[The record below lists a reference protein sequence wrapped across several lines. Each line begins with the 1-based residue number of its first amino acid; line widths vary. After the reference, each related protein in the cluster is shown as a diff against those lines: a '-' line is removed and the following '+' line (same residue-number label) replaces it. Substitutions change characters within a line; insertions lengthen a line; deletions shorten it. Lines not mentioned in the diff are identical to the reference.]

1 MRLVELGVLGVGVA
15 CIAGC
20 SWSSGTVAHPTFAS
34 TETPTTGQTT
44 AAAGGATCKRTAPV
58 ADTAIGAGSI
68 GVALAGTGFAVFGD
82 SDARPYVMGA
92 SIALLGAGIAF
103 LASSRDGF
111 ADHDA
116 CNRELLAM
124 QRPGEKEPLHIVV
137 TQVGVSCEQRRL
149 DMYTRAVTGVD
160 DVQRAQLLAE
170 LPTCAS
176 ESASREKA
184 WTLTKNASLAASA
197 GKCDEVEPL
206 ARQVYDL
213 DVALHDVVMLSDI
226 EIKFCLSRREL

>member
-1 MRLVELGVLGVGVA
+1 MRLIGLGVVGVVA
-15 CIAGC
+15 AAGC
-20 SWSSGTVAHPTFAS
+20 SWSSSSVVHPTFAS
-34 TETPTTGQTT
+34 TQSSTET
-44 AAAGGATCKRTAPV
+44 ARCKRTAPV

-82 SDARPYVMGA
+82 SDARPYVMGT

-103 LASSRDGF
+103 LASSREGF
-111 ADHDA
+111 AAHDA

-124 QRPGEKEPLHIVV
+124 QQPREPEPLHVVV
-137 TQVGVSCEQRRL
+137 TQAGMSCEQRRL
-149 DMYTRAVTGVD
+149 DMYTRAVTGAD
-160 DVQRAQLLAE
+160 PDQRAQLLAE

-176 ESASREKA
+176 ESATREKA
-184 WTLTKNASLAASA
+184 WMLTKNASLAASA
-197 GKCDEVEPL
+197 GKCDDVEPL

-213 DVALHDVVMLSDI
+213 DIALHDVVMLSDI